1 MEMDSRGKP
10 DSEYWTKET
19 LPCPSALLWGN
30 VKKSRACFCSKL
42 LKEVQR
48 PLLPLIRDH
57 ATHRSC
63 TPRLALKKYIGEK
76 EFPQQRKFSKITKK
90 KKDLEISK
98 VDVFSTSS

>member
-1 MEMDSRGKP
+1 MQELQIIFIIGIQMEMDSRGKP

-30 VKKSRACFCSKL
+30 VKKSRVCFCSNL
-42 LKEVQR
+42 QKEVQR

-63 TPRLALKKYIGEK
+63 TPRLALKNILAKRNSHNK
-76 EFPQQRKFSKITKK
+76 ENSAK
-90 KKDLEISK
+90 L
-98 VDVFSTSS
+98 